1 MAILKLKQSKKQ
13 QNICIP
19 KSVIKRTLPV
29 KMRVI
34 PVILIVPIAERKF
47 HQVRRLPKQTIT
59 AMMMEKSQQHRPAQ
73 RKAQKLLPALSVAIL
88 KPKQSRQQDISILKS
103 ATKRMLPVRK
113 KVIPV
118 ILIVPIAERKF
129 LPVNRLLKLKLIA
142 TMTERLQQN
151 LPAQREVQRHIP
163 ALYVAIL
170 KLKQSRQ
177 QDTALENTRL

>member
-1 MAILKLKQSKKQ
+1 
-13 QNICIP
+13 
-19 KSVIKRTLPV
+19 
-29 KMRVI
+29 MRVI
-34 PVILIVPIAERKF
+34 PVILIVPIAVRKF

-103 ATKRMLPVRK
+103 VTKRKLPVRK

-118 ILIVPIAERKF
+118 ILIVPIVERKF

-142 TMTERLQQN
+142 MTMERLQQN

-163 ALYVAIL
+163 APYVAIL

-177 QDTALENTRL
+177 QDTVMENTRL

>member
-13 QNICIP
+13 QNICIL

-34 PVILIVPIAERKF
+34 PVILIVPI
-47 HQVRRLPKQTIT
+47 V
-59 AMMMEKSQQHRPAQ
+59 
-73 RKAQKLLPALSVAIL
+73 
-88 KPKQSRQQDISILKS
+88 
-103 ATKRMLPVRK
+103 
-113 KVIPV
+113 
-118 ILIVPIAERKF
+118 ERKF

-142 TMTERLQQN
+142 MTMERLQQN

-163 ALYVAIL
+163 APYVAIL

-177 QDTALENTRL
+177 QDTVMENTRL